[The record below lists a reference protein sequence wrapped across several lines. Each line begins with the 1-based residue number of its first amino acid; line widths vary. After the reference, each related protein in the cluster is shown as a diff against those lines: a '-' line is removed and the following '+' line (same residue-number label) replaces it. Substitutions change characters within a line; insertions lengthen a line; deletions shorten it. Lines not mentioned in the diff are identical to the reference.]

1 MVEKVTQKDTVIAI
15 IIRSKFKTEG
25 IEFFTPDHFS
35 QQLGYM
41 SRPKGYAIEPHLH
54 RVVERTVTLTQ
65 EVLFVKSG
73 SVKILLY
80 DNDHVFVAERILEPG
95 DIILLA
101 SGGHALEMLENSEL
115 IEVKQ
120 GPYACDEDKVR
131 FTPSKKNEV
140 KSPIDL
146 NQ

>member
-1 MVEKVTQKDTVIAI
+1 MVENITQNDTVIAI
-15 IIRSKFKTEG
+15 IISSKFKKEG

-41 SRPKGYAIEPHLH
+41 SRPKGYNIEPHVH
-54 RVVERTVTLTQ
+54 RVVERTVLLTQ

-73 SVKILLY
+73 KVKILLY
-80 DNDHVFVAERILEPG
+80 DNDHVFVTERILKAG

-101 SGGHALEMLENSEL
+101 SGGHALEMLEDSEL

-120 GPYACDEDKVR
+120 GPYACEGDKVR
-131 FTPSKKNEV
+131 FTPLKRNEV
-140 KSPIDL
+140 KSAF
-146 NQ
+146 